1 MVTSLLVIGNESH
14 FPGGAGIE
22 VGRAATATEA
32 LTSLSHRAWDVV
44 LVGTVPDAT
53 PEAFL
58 ANLTRR
64 YPSIPVLATAPPVA
78 QGSPAAVWEFVDGAT
93 PRGIADAVRRAAEV
107 ARLRREVERLG
118 ADREDRLVG
127 GEVARTFERG
137 SIREM
142 ERLMIVARLAR
153 LNQNRTHSAA
163 SLDISVRTLRNKLRE
178 YRGAAP
184 LESPT
189 GEAR

>member
-1 MVTSLLVIGNESH
+1 MVTSLLVIGNESA
-14 FPGGAGIE
+14 FSGGAGLE
-22 VGRAATATEA
+22 VGRAATAAEA

-44 LVGTVPDAT
+44 LVGSVPDAT
-53 PEAFL
+53 AEAFIT
-58 ANLTRR
+58 NLTRR
-64 YPSIPVLATAPPVA
+64 YPSIPVLATTARVSE
-78 QGSPAAVWEFVDGAT
+78 GIRSAVWEIVDAGAA
-93 PRGIADAVRRAAEV
+93 GALADAIGRAAEV

-127 GEVARTFERG
+127 GEETRTFERG

-142 ERLMIVARLAR
+142 ERLMIVARLDR

-178 YRGAAP
+178 YREAAAP
-184 LESPT
+184 ETVASE
-189 GEAR
+189 GR